1 MSNLYINRFLPSKFV
16 PVINVHLG
24 KYKICVL
31 PLDNGVKIH
40 ILLLVDYHRGIFI
53 ILKINLFRDYFKQNF
68 IKKTFSICIWNND
81 NWFTTYHICPYIS
94 QILFPQELSWGFYKG
109 GDYMWLNCI
118 QSIQHFFV
126 WSFTSILLNCLTN

>member
-40 ILLLVDYHRGIFI
+40 ILPLDNSVVVDYHRRIFI

-68 IKKTFSICIWNND
+68 IKKLSIFVYGIM
-81 NWFTTYHICPYIS
+81 TTDLQYI
-94 QILFPQELSWGFYKG
+94 IFAP
-109 GDYMWLNCI
+109 
-118 QSIQHFFV
+118 
-126 WSFTSILLNCLTN
+126 T

>member
-1 MSNLYINRFLPSKFV
+1 MSNLFINRFLPSKFV

-40 ILLLVDYHRGIFI
+40 ILPLDNSVVVDYHRRIFI

-68 IKKTFSICIWNND
+68 IKKTFNICIWNND
-81 NWFTTYHICPYIS
+81 NWFTIYHICPYVS

-109 GDYMWLNCI
+109 GDYMWLLI
-118 QSIQHFFV
+118 VFRSIQHYFV
-126 WSFTSILLNCLTN
+126 WSFTYI